1 MRHTLTG
8 YVIAVVLVMLGV
20 LALIWYLRG
29 PATTRTVAVFFTGF
43 LMGMLAMYIAVHVY
57 GR

>member
-8 YVIAVVLVMLGV
+8 YVIAVVLVMFGV

-29 PATTRTVAVFFTGF
+29 PAQTRTVAVFFAGF
-43 LMGMLAMYIAVHVY
+43 LMGMLAMYVAVHVY